1 MLDSLILLGIGV
13 ALLGVIALANP
24 ILVGWRSRRDAA
36 RVLAVAVVLLGLG
49 WLARL
54 LQSCL

>member
-49 WLARL
+49 WLARV
-54 LQSCL
+54 LQNYL